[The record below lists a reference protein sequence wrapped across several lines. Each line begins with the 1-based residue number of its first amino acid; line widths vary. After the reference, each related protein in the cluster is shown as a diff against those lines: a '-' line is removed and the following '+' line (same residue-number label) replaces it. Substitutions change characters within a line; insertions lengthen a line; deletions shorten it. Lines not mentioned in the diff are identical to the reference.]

1 MTIQTLLSDRPTLAV
16 LTGLAVIILYFAFA
30 WWRVGRNPNSGPVI
44 ALFAPPPGMSAA
56 GMRYVEQ
63 NGCDDTAFTA
73 TLVALAVKG
82 ILTIREDDYGDLKIY
97 TVTRTAADYT
107 AAGLTADEDA
117 TARALFAKKNEI
129 ELSAQDYRFVHGAQA
144 TLKNALTAQYGKG
157 FLIKNWAWFRPLLAI
172 AALSLIAMIALSH
185 DPLTAVPT
193 FVWSCMTLGTA
204 VLLGGIDLFLWKN
217 IASSGQRLFSLFGG
231 LVMLAPTVC
240 MVSVTYIVLYQGF
253 DDVPRNAIMLFFVL
267 MALVAVFHHLLLT
280 FTPTGAKTMAQIDGF
295 KLFLNATEA
304 DRLKTLNAPTITRA
318 MYERFLPFAMA
329 LDCETPWT
337 ANFQAQAASVQPLNV
352 GGYQPDWMAG
362 KAFSDLGPALFK
374 SSLGT
379 SLANA
384 QTISTHSNSDD

>member
-204 VLLGGIDLFLWKN
+204 LLLGGIDLFLWK
-217 IASSGQRLFSLFGG
+217 
-231 LVMLAPTVC
+231 
-240 MVSVTYIVLYQGF
+240 
-253 DDVPRNAIMLFFVL
+253 
-267 MALVAVFHHLLLT
+267 
-280 FTPTGAKTMAQIDGF
+280 
-295 KLFLNATEA
+295 
-304 DRLKTLNAPTITRA
+304 
-318 MYERFLPFAMA
+318 
-329 LDCETPWT
+329 
-337 ANFQAQAASVQPLNV
+337 
-352 GGYQPDWMAG
+352 
-362 KAFSDLGPALFK
+362 
-374 SSLGT
+374 
-379 SLANA
+379 
-384 QTISTHSNSDD
+384 